1 MVNDDISFISTLMK
15 IYIYSR
21 KQLTRE
27 VDHLITIL
35 TSSSIE
41 LIESYNKAIT
51 IEAYISINRLIMLDE
66 N

>member
-41 LIESYNKAIT
+41 LIESYTNLIIGCYILHYQQNK
-51 IEAYISINRLIMLDE
+51 
-66 N
+66 